1 MCQLGLG
8 DIIFFKRVRVLLK
21 EVVPVPKVIHTTT
34 SSRYYWWKTNI
45 LVVCT
50 EHISFQNLPFET
62 IAAFLTPVD

>member
-21 EVVPVPKVIHTTT
+21 EVVPVSKVIHTTT

-45 LVVCT
+45 KFWWYV
-50 EHISFQNLPFET
+50 QNT
-62 IAAFLTPVD
+62 FLFKTYRLKP